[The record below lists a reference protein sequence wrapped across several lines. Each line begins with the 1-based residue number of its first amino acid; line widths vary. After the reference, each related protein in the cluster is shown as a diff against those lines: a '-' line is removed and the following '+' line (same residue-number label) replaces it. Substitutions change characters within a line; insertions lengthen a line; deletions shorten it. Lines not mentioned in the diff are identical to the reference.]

1 MSKSGKDFYE
11 ILGVSKTASP
21 DEIKRAYRKL
31 AAKYHPDRNK
41 EANAEEKFKEVG
53 EAYEILSDPQKRQM
67 YDQYGEAGVKGGFP
81 GGQPGY
87 GGSPM
92 GGDWSQ
98 YSQVFDMGDMSDIF
112 SGLFGNFFGGSSG
125 MGGSRRGKK
134 RDAAETGE
142 DRELTLKV
150 SFDEANNG
158 GAVTVEYERYGACST
173 CEGTGSASKK
183 RTTCTKC
190 QGAGY
195 VQYQQATMLGN
206 FVYESPCPTCQGT
219 GQMIA
224 DPCSRCRS
232 TGRVV
237 EKFKLDIKIPRGSY
251 DGLILK
257 FRGGGNVGKLGGQ
270 PGDLYITLKVS
281 DFKNFRRDR
290 ETLFGNLD
298 ISPARATLGGP
309 VEIETPYGKVEVK
322 VPVGTQPGAELIMKN
337 YGAYKLGTEQKGDIR
352 LKVNVVIPKKLSK
365 KEKELWEQLVN

>member
-1 MSKSGKDFYE
+1 MSKSGKDYYE
-11 ILGVSKTASP
+11 VLGVAKTATQ
-21 DEIKRAYRKL
+21 DEVKRAYRKL

-41 EANAEEKFKEVG
+41 EANAEEKFKEVS
-53 EAYEILSDPQKRQM
+53 EAYEVLSDKQKRQM

-81 GGQPGY
+81 GGQQGY

-98 YSQVFDMGDMSDIF
+98 YSQVFDMGDMSDMF
-112 SGLFGNFFGGSSG
+112 SGIFGNLFGNASG

-134 RDAAETGE
+134 RDAAEVGE

-150 SFDEANNG
+150 SFEEANNG
-158 GAVTVEYERYGACST
+158 GAVTVEYERYGACAT
-173 CEGTGSASKK
+173 CEGTGSTSKK

-190 QGAGY
+190 NGAGY
-195 VQYQQATMLGN
+195 VHYQQATMLGN

-219 GQMIA
+219 GQMIS
-224 DPCSRCRS
+224 DPCSRCRAS
-232 TGRVV
+232 GRVV

-257 FRGGGNVGKLGGQ
+257 FRGGGNVGKLGGTA
-270 PGDLYITLKVS
+270 GDLYITLKAEG
-281 DFKNFRRDR
+281 FKKFRRDR
-290 ETLFGNLD
+290 ETLFGELE

-322 VPVGTQPGAELIMKN
+322 VPTGTQPGADLIMKG
-337 YGAYKLGTEQKGDIR
+337 YGAYKLGTDQKGDIR
-352 LKVNVVIPKKLSK
+352 LKVNVAIPKKLSK
-365 KEKELWEQLVN
+365 KEKELWEQLIS